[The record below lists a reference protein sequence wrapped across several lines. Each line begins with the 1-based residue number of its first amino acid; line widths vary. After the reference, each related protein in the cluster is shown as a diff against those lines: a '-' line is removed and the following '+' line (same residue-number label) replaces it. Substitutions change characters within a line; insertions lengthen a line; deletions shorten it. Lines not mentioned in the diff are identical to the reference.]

1 MRRHYWSGIIL
12 IVIGLLMLLDEMDI
26 MALEWFDILFY
37 AFIVIGL
44 SKFSNALNRTDKQG
58 VLGGTFFISFGILM
72 LLISNRFLVTADE
85 FVFGV
90 FFLSLALA
98 NIVYIVL
105 GGYHWFNLAWAVIF
119 SAIGGLFMLSYYG
132 DYSYWHLYDI
142 LATYWPV
149 AFILSGLNLL
159 LRGIKKHQALT

>member
-1 MRRHYWSGIIL
+1 MKRHYWSGIIL

-26 MALEWFDILFY
+26 MALEWFDILFC
-37 AFIVIGL
+37 AFVVIGI
-44 SKFSNALNRTDKQG
+44 SKFSNGLNRTDRHG
-58 VLGGTFFISFGILM
+58 ILGGTFFTSFGMLM
-72 LLISNRFLVTADE
+72 LLISNRVLVTADE
-85 FVFGV
+85 FVFAV
-90 FFLSLALA
+90 FFLCLVLA
-98 NIVYIVL
+98 NIVYFVL

-119 SAIGGLFMLSYYG
+119 SAISGLFMLGYYG

-142 LATYWPV
+142 IATYWPV